1 MEIEQQL
8 SVKDILQRPLFLE
21 AKLVAGAGGMNRK
34 VGWIHILELSTANPF
49 TNKNDLVLTT
59 GLGFHKYAED
69 RLTYLQ
75 KLIDQQATG
84 LCIEMGPY
92 FPAVPDDMTELAN
105 RNNFPIIIFENP
117 VRFVDITQDIHA
129 LLINRQYNILKDL
142 ESFSRKLQQ
151 LTLEST
157 NIQSILRL
165 LHEHTSS
172 QIFHFSLIEKHLFAP
187 PLSPKQGQDLIAQY
201 RAKLESNSS
210 YSLESSNMS
219 LNDGSVI
226 LSQPVIC
233 LGQTLS
239 YVGIVLKDQLPSEY
253 TILLLDHACKAVAH
267 ILLRKLFL
275 EQKTSENHTQLIN
288 DILQQR
294 VLKEE
299 DALARIGL
307 RPLSGGRY
315 LFIAGTF
322 EIEHKLMI
330 DEDGEIE
337 ARNQDILVLLRSL
350 LSKNGVYSLLL
361 ARNNQI
367 YVLGV
372 RESYAET
379 VQPDV
384 LKEPLKKL
392 LEALEHSIQQK
403 SWSNTRVLTGFGCVK
418 TKLTEVYYSFKEA
431 SDALSI
437 SRTLAHKS
445 VVHFYEELGIY
456 RIFKEMSDERTL
468 ASFVE
473 FHLGA
478 VLEYDKEN
486 KSNLLKTLDHL
497 LSSMGSKQETAEK
510 LFIHRQTLYHR
521 LEKLEELLGE
531 DYLQPEKRICL
542 EVAMRAHELS
552 GNPA

>member
-1 MEIEQQL
+1 MEFEQQL
-8 SVKDILQRPLFLE
+8 TVKEILQRPLFLE
-21 AKLVAGAGGMNRK
+21 AKLVAGAKGVGRK
-34 VGWIHILELSTANPF
+34 VGWIHILEITTANPF
-49 TNKNDLVLTT
+49 TNENDLVLTT
-59 GLGFHKYAED
+59 GLGFHQNAED

-75 KLIDQQATG
+75 KLIDQGATG

-92 FPAVPDDMTELAN
+92 FPRIPDDMAEMAD
-105 RNNFPIIIFENP
+105 RHDFPLIIFENP

-151 LTLEST
+151 LTLESS

-165 LHEHTSS
+165 LHEHTSV
-172 QIFHFSLIEKHLFAP
+172 QVFHFSLIGKHLFAP
-187 PLSPKQGQDLIAQY
+187 SLQPKKSRELIVRY
-201 RAKLESNSS
+201 RTELEQNSS
-210 YSLESSNMS
+210 YSMESAVIR
-219 LNDGSVI
+219 LGDGTAV

-239 YVGIVLKDQLPSEY
+239 YVGIVLKDLAPSEY
-253 TILLLDHACKAVAH
+253 TVLLLDYACKAVAH

-288 DILQQR
+288 DILEQK

-322 EIEHKLMI
+322 EIEHKLII

-337 ARNQDILVLLRSL
+337 ARNQDILVLLRSM

-367 YVLGV
+367 YVLGIH
-372 RESYAET
+372 ESYSEG
-379 VQPDV
+379 VQPET

-392 LEALEHSIQQK
+392 LETLEQSVNQK
-403 SWSNTRVLTGFGCVK
+403 WSHTRVLAGFGSVK
-418 TKLTEVYYSFKEA
+418 TKLTDVYYSFKEA

-445 VVHFYEELGIY
+445 AVHFYEELGIY
-456 RIFKEMSDERTL
+456 RIFKEMSDERSL
-468 ASFVE
+468 ASFVQ
-473 FHLGA
+473 FHLGR
-478 VLEYDKEN
+478 VLEYDKQN
-486 KSNLLKTLDHL
+486 NTNLLKTLDHL
-497 LSSMGSKQETAEK
+497 LSSMGSKQETAER

-521 LEKLEELLGE
+521 LEKLQELLGE
-531 DYLQPEKRICL
+531 DYLNPERRICL
-542 EVAMRAHELS
+542 EVAMRAHELT